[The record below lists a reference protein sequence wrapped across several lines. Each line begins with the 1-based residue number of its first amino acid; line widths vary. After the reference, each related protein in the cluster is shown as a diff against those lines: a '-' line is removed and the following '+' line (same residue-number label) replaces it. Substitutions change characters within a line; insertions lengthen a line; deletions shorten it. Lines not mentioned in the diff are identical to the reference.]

1 MTDNNTEADEETE
14 TETAIGESVRN
25 GETTDEE
32 QTATVADVEALRG
45 DVVAFAEDVED
56 RIIERDTLEG
66 ELKAYVKKRQ
76 RSGHARGW
84 GPYLVLLYGTVMTLG
99 AFFFLSG
106 WYAILAMFVVWTS
119 TLGVYTMM
127 VFVGFLGSAA
137 GAPGR
142 TLDRI
147 QNFRS

>member
-1 MTDNNTEADEETE
+1 MSEENPE
-14 TETAIGESVRN
+14 DDTETAIGDSVRN

-32 QTATVADVEALRG
+32 RAATVGDVEALRG

-56 RIIERDTLEG
+56 RIIERDTLES
-66 ELKAYVKKRQ
+66 ELKAYVKSRQ
-76 RSGHARGW
+76 RRGHARGW

-106 WYAILAMFVVWTS
+106 WFAILAMFVVWTS
-119 TLGVYTMM
+119 TLGVYSLM
-127 VFVGFLGSAA
+127 VLVGFLGSAA